1 MLPLD
6 VPLGAA
12 LCVSAQV
19 DGVSDSGEGS
29 ADVFEW
35 LKGDETLTPT
45 SLVPGG
51 GSMAK
56 QALNNSLAKLNVK
69 EDALFFR

>member
-1 MLPLD
+1 MLAPKLMEFPTVVRE
-6 VPLGAA
+6 VPMFSNG
-12 LCVSAQV
+12 S
-19 DGVSDSGEGS
+19 SGT
-29 ADVFEW
+29 
-35 LKGDETLTPT
+35 KTLTPT
-45 SLVPGG
+45 SLEPGG